1 MSLLG
6 KSLAAMVIATS
17 GAIVVVGA
25 GTANAAGDLY
35 GAIAS
40 GMGHAGSAVDYP
52 NQAAAEKAA
61 LAACSRTGG
70 RACVVMTRMH
80 NECGSLVEK
89 DVQNAVGPFVVSS
102 TQRSFYTGTGPTR
115 AAAEQKAKFAPDHQL
130 DEPWVLRVVRPAF
143 VVDTVCTA
151 NAG

>member
-1 MSLLG
+1 ML
-6 KSLAAMVIATS
+6 AMVIVAT
-17 GAIVVVGA
+17 GVLGVRAA

-35 GAIAS
+35 GAIAT

-52 NQAAAEKAA
+52 NQSAADEAA
-61 LAACSRTGG
+61 LAACRRVGG
-70 RACVVMTRMH
+70 GERACVVLTRMR

-89 DVQNAVGPFVVSS
+89 DAQNVLGPITLSAVMPLY
-102 TQRSFYTGTGPTR
+102 YTGNGPTR
-115 AAAEQKAKFAPDHQL
+115 AAAERKAKASPDNQL
-130 DEPWVLRVVRPAF
+130 DEPLILRVIRPAF